1 MGSYST
7 LYVDGKELCSRKHDL
22 DQMIMTLFQ
31 PSERSIRRG
40 KVKDIAPHL
49 LEKDNENASE
59 EVEILHYCTTVTVM
73 KDRLELMGFSLSF
86 VRKEF
91 DAATKEQYEQFGDAE
106 GKFGDRYPEASLE
119 YKAKQRAVLQLSF
132 DQYLTIFERL
142 WRNKDELFQGD
153 RPSVPKTDCSLDEL
167 LMWYVRTESF
177 DTPYAF
183 PSYDYRLFLRMVCE
197 VLPGDIP
204 VVYDLSDLIDDFG
217 DAEGLASYSEEN
229 LDGGYATTR
238 KIIVLTE
245 GGTDQRAIKGT
256 LSLLRPGL
264 MNYFSFLDFDTM
276 AVPGGVG
283 NVVNTFKA
291 LVSVGITN
299 RVVALLDNDTA
310 AHSAVQSA
318 ITSALPSNARIVF
331 LPRLVLAEN
340 YPTLGPSTGTTTIP
354 MDINGFAC
362 SLELFFGE
370 DILRRS
376 SGDLVPIQWKGYD
389 VKLKQYQ
396 GEITQKSELQSLFLK
411 KLEQARE
418 DQKLLD
424 VQDWAPMKMV
434 IQSLITAFHDAPPI
448 DYGLE
453 TMESD

>member
-31 PSERSIRRG
+31 SSERSIRRG
-40 KVKDIAPHL
+40 KVKDIAPNL
-49 LEKDNENASE
+49 LEKDNENANE
-59 EVEILHYCTTVTVM
+59 ETEVLHYCTTVSVM
-73 KDRLELMGFSLSF
+73 KDRLELMGFSLNF

-91 DAATKEQYEQFGDAE
+91 DAAIKEQYDQYGEAE
-106 GKFGDRYPEASLE
+106 GKFGDSYPQASLE
-119 YKAKQRAVLQLSF
+119 YKAKQRAVHQLSF

-142 WRNKDELFQGD
+142 WRDKEELCKEGWRSIPQA
-153 RPSVPKTDCSLDEL
+153 DCSPDEL

-183 PSYDYRLFLRMVCE
+183 PSYDPRLFLRTVCE
-197 VLPGDIP
+197 VLASDIP
-204 VVYDLSDLIDDFG
+204 IVYDLSDLIDDFG
-217 DAEGLASYSEEN
+217 DAEGLANYSEEN

-264 MNYFSFLDFDTM
+264 MDYFSFLDFDTM

-318 ITSALPSNARIVF
+318 ITSSLPSNARIIF

-340 YPTLGPSTGTTTIP
+340 YPTLGPSTGTTTVL

-389 VKLKQYQ
+389 AKLKQYQ
-396 GEITQKSELQSLFLK
+396 GEITQKGELQSLFLK

-418 DQKLLD
+418 DQNLLD
-424 VQDWAPMKMV
+424 SQDWAPMKMV
-434 IQSLITAFHDAPPI
+434 IQSLITAFHDSPPI

-453 TMESD
+453 TIESE